1 MATCLS
7 ALRQDSWERVRP
19 GAEADICLKGEE
31 SPNEIIGLWNIL
43 LGGFPAL
50 KYPDNAMSGCRHRCR
65 YVVFLGQ
72 WSQRSLSDRTD
83 KNKPTVSDVGPV
95 APQSAR
101 MESRDN
107 GGTRSGRCFDYQF
120 STDKRKE
127 KHLQVLKS
135 YNYNSKGFFKKKK
148 KNYIQTLNTS
158 LPHHIAQI
166 LKWQFVLALSAPS
179 VYINKQ

>member
-7 ALRQDSWERVRP
+7 ALRQDSWEQVRA

-50 KYPDNAMSGCRHRCR
+50 KYPDNAMSGCRHRRR
-65 YVVFLGQ
+65 YVVFFGQ
-72 WSQRSLSDRTD
+72 WGQRSLSDRTD
-83 KNKPTVSDVGPV
+83 KNRPTVSDVGPV
-95 APQSAR
+95 TPQSAR

-107 GGTRSGRCFDYQF
+107 GGTRSGEVLRLSVLHGQ
-120 STDKRKE
+120 KERKTPPSV
-127 KHLQVLKS
+127 KIIQLQLKTL
-135 YNYNSKGFFKKKK
+135 K